1 MSTHLFQI
9 GDIVRINQPTLKQW
23 AEIRTRGF
31 HEVEIAPYIGYLAV
45 VVETWIHTSR

>member
-9 GDIVRINQPTLKQW
+9 GDIVRINEPTLKQW

-31 HEVEIAPYIGYLAV
+31 TYVRRGLCV
-45 VVETWIHTSR
+45 